1 MVGELI
7 TLPLR
12 VTGRAVR
19 LWWRA
24 ADQTLSLATGAVGY
38 VIERVSL
45 ADSPSRETGSGTPA
59 PEASTVHPGRTP
71 AVTPVS
77 AEPPAARAV
86 TPPGRAAPRL
96 AIPAEEPTHVSEE
109 PELVEE
115 SADPGAEDG
124 AGPELHI
131 REPWEGY
138 RRMTAREVTARLS
151 GASAA
156 ELAAVELYESSN
168 RGRQTILAAV
178 ARELRSLENAPQL
191 SGANGSGSQP

>member
-38 VIERVSL
+38 LVERVSP
-45 ADSPSRETGSGTPA
+45 ADSPSQVTGASTPA
-59 PEASTVHPGRTP
+59 PEAPTVRPAPTP

-86 TPPGRAAPRL
+86 TPPRRAEPRL
-96 AIPAEEPTHVSEE
+96 AIPAQEPTHVSEE

-124 AGPELHI
+124 AGPEIH
-131 REPWEGY
+131 
-138 RRMTAREVTARLS
+138 
-151 GASAA
+151 
-156 ELAAVELYESSN
+156 
-168 RGRQTILAAV
+168 
-178 ARELRSLENAPQL
+178 
-191 SGANGSGSQP
+191 